1 MGRPGQIEW
10 KNNNFE
16 ELIHNTMIQIL
27 NFFKNSK
34 AHKFN
39 TKNGQKITSFGP
51 ILDFWNEARF
61 ARNVE

>member
-16 ELIHNTMIQIL
+16 ELIHSTMIQIL
-27 NFFKNSK
+27 NFFPFSK
-34 AHKFN
+34 AHKIN
-39 TKNGQKITSFGP
+39 TKNGENCDP
-51 ILDFWNEARF
+51 ILDFSNVARF

>member
-27 NFFKNSK
+27 KFFHFQKS
-34 AHKFN
+34 
-39 TKNGQKITSFGP
+39 TKLTQKIAKITFFVP
-51 ILDFWNEARF
+51 ILDFWREARF